1 MSSEEI
7 LQAQEELSKN
17 IEKAQLGE
25 DRQLASVVRE
35 RGEQVARLLA
45 AVLRLPRL
53 YDMSNDAF
61 SRPTTMLLQ
70 EMTALRELLGSIH
83 FIVVESQV
91 YINDIRIRFDVASDT
106 PKALEETLKPHRV
119 GGFSFHSVPEYE
131 QILKLVARV
140 AEGVLPGENPRH
152 ALQQWLIQEGTPF
165 IELHPI
171 YRFVLK
177 GETQRKAASADVKA
191 VYERSSR
198 AASDLYG
205 TLAMG
210 RNPNTVAI
218 RKVITDM
225 VDLGDGAQVAELVQ
239 TQRDRATP
247 PPVRHAIGVSN
258 LAILIGRGI
267 GLTDAALSDLGVAA
281 FMHDVGYTMDEGGF
295 APPFARHGTAGARQ
309 MLMQRGFHEARI
321 RRVLVCLQ
329 HHRRYD
335 DPHQPSLFARIVHIA
350 DDFDTLTRPREGGPL
365 MSPTEALARMWG
377 SRGKHY
383 DPVCLQAFVNHVGVY
398 PPGSVLELDD
408 GSWVTVTSG
417 VRSPETF
424 AHPMAALVRTADGRL
439 LAEAIPLD
447 LATAGRAVRR
457 IIRPRE

>member
-35 RGEQVARLLA
+35 RGEQVARLLS
-45 AVLRLPRL
+45 AVLRLPRM
-53 YDMSNDAF
+53 YDMTNDAF
-61 SRPTTMLLQ
+61 NRPTTMLLQ
-70 EMTALRELLGSIH
+70 EMSSLRDLLGSVH
-83 FIVVESQV
+83 FIVVETQV
-91 YINDIRIRFDVASDT
+91 YINDIRIRFDAINDT
-106 PKALEETLKPHRV
+106 PRALEEMLKPHRV
-119 GGFSFHSVPEYE
+119 GGFSFHSVPEYG
-131 QILKLVARV
+131 QILRLVARV
-140 AEGVLPGENPRH
+140 AEGVMPGENPRH
-152 ALQQWLIQEGTPF
+152 ALQEWLKSEGMSF
-165 IELHPI
+165 VELHPI

-177 GETQRKAASADVKA
+177 GETQRKAATADVKA
-191 VYERSSR
+191 VYDRSSR

-205 TLAMG
+205 NLAMG

-225 VDLGDGAQVAELVQ
+225 VDLREGAQVAELVQ
-239 TQRDRATP
+239 TQRNRNTP
-247 PPVRHAIGVSN
+247 PAVRHAIGVSN
-258 LAILIGRGI
+258 LAILIGRGV

-281 FMHDVGYTMDEGGF
+281 FMHDVGYTMDEDGF
-295 APPFARHGTAGARQ
+295 PPPFSRHGTAGARQ

-329 HHRRYD
+329 HHRNFD
-335 DPHQPSLFARIVHIA
+335 DPRQPSVFARIVRIA

-365 MSPTEALARMWG
+365 YSPTEAMARMWAA
-377 SRGKHY
+377 RGKHY
-383 DPVCLQAFVNHVGVY
+383 DPICLQAFVNQVGVY

-408 GSWVTVTSG
+408 GCWVTVTSG

-424 AHPMAALVRTADGRL
+424 AFPMAAIVRSASGQIL
-439 LAEAIPLD
+439 GEAQPID
-447 LATAGRAVRR
+447 LATAGRKVVR